1 MGLQVATHNRT
12 RYSQLFSL
20 FSCRD
25 EGKEA
30 KETNTK
36 GKQQQ
41 QQHQSDFGRFLK
53 FYFKQTKKTREKTT
67 GSFKSSSILVGCRKC
82 TDMRERETTT
92 ITMSPRNCFHD
103 DKR

>member
-20 FSCRD
+20 LSCRD

-30 KETNTK
+30 KERNTK
-36 GKQQQ
+36 GKKQQH
-41 QQHQSDFGRFLK
+41 HQSDSGRFFK

-67 GSFKSSSILVGCRKC
+67 GSFKSSSFLFGWGVENARI
-82 TDMRERETTT
+82 
-92 ITMSPRNCFHD
+92 
-103 DKR
+103 